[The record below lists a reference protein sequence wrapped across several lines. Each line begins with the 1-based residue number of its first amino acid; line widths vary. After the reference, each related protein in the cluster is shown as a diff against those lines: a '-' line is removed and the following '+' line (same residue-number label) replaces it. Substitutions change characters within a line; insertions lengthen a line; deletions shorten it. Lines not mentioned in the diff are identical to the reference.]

1 MQFNNKKL
9 WKQILL
15 ICILLGFNIF
25 SLLMFTDGNNKRIVE
40 QSDKYLT
47 DATKLVSKRV
57 DDILKR
63 AQKSIGAL
71 AFLYGKTLSSP
82 DVEPE
87 VLTELAD
94 RAPFEYVE
102 LVSADGKRIDLQ
114 GKLEDVSDQQFFT
127 EGMKGNAGSDVMA
140 GAEEDGKAA
149 VLFYTPLYY
158 GDEVVGVM
166 NGVYGSE
173 ILEDLLT
180 TSFFDVQTRTYLCKP
195 DGTVIYACGV
205 KKKPVN
211 ILEALA
217 ENINISD
224 EAVEQVRLAFENH
237 ETRTYT
243 YSGSKGTGNA
253 CVTELSNDWMLL
265 QTFPSSVNSQMIE
278 AADQAGIQFEIKL
291 IMGFLIYIVFI
302 LFLNRKLETEK
313 KEMSRI
319 VGAVTQ
325 LFSRFVVV
333 DFENDTYEY
342 LETVDEGISQK
353 GAYSDLIRYMT
364 PKYIREDETEE
375 VELFIHKDYIQKH
388 MDKDTP
394 YLQCE
399 YCIDWGE
406 ERWENISILC
416 LKREEE
422 VPSVVLMAVQDV
434 TSLKKKEAQTRLAL
448 KNAFEAAEEAN
459 HAKSDFLSRMSH
471 DIRTPMNAIMGM
483 TAVAA
488 MHVDD
493 HDRLLDCLHKI
504 TVSSR
509 HLLALINDVLD
520 MSKIESGKITL
531 SEEEFNMAELV
542 EGLLTII
549 RPQITAKHQHL
560 KVNISHIIHEDVV
573 GDTLRLS
580 QVFVN
585 IMGNAVKFT
594 PEEGDISFGISET
607 ASLIKGQACYE
618 FVFED
623 TGIGME
629 PDYIDNI
636 FEPFTRSNTS
646 TTKKIE
652 GTGLGMPIARNIVR
666 MMNGTIKVE
675 SELGKGSRFTVQI
688 YLSLQNVEKEDV
700 TSLADLEILVADDDQ
715 DACVATCEILD
726 SIGMDASWVQ
736 SGDEA
741 IEKVVSAHEKNE
753 GYAAIILDWKMP
765 GKNGVE
771 TAREIRE
778 KVGDD
783 VPIIILSAYDWSE
796 IEQEARDAGVDA
808 FIEKPLFRSR
818 LISVLKALVETGSDV
833 KKISIDSF
841 QEEDYSGR
849 RVLLVEDNELNREI
863 AAELLESIGINVEMA
878 FDGQQ
883 AVDVLKEKPENY
895 YDLIFMDIQM
905 PVMNGYEAAR
915 AIRGSGRADLEKI
928 PIVAMSADAFSDDIR
943 KSKEAGMDDHVAKPV
958 EFDKLSA
965 ALEKWLM

>member
-1 MQFNNKKL
+1 MQFNDKKL

-57 DDILKR
+57 DDILQR

-114 GKLEDVSDQQFFT
+114 GKLEDVSDQRFFT

-140 GAEEDGKAA
+140 GDEEDGKAA

-158 GDEVVGVM
+158 GDEIVGVM
-166 NGVYGSE
+166 DGVYGSE

-224 EAVEQVRLAFENH
+224 EAMEQVRLAFENH

-291 IMGFLIYIVFI
+291 IIGFLIYIVFI

-342 LETVDEGISQK
+342 LETVDKGIEKK
-353 GAYSDLIRYMT
+353 GSYSDLLQYMT
-364 PKYIREDETEE
+364 PKYIHEEETDN
-375 VELFIHKDYIQKH
+375 VELIIHKDYIQKH
-388 MDKDTP
+388 MNEGTP

-399 YCIDWGE
+399 YRVDWDGE
-406 ERWENISILC
+406 HWENISILC
-416 LKREEE
+416 LKREEG

-434 TSLKKKEAQTRLAL
+434 TALKEKEAQTRLAL

-459 HAKSDFLSRMSH
+459 HAKSDFLSKMSH

-542 EGLLTII
+542 ESLLTII

-636 FEPFTRSNTS
+636 FEPFTRSNVS

-675 SELGKGSRFTVQI
+675 SELGRGSRFTVQI
-688 YLSLQNVEKEDV
+688 YLPLQNVEKEDV
-700 TSLADLEILVADDDQ
+700 TSLADLEILVADDDR
-715 DACVATCEILD
+715 DACIATCEILD
-726 SIGMDASWVQ
+726 GIGMDASWVQ
-736 SGDEA
+736 SGEEA
-741 IEKVVSAHEKNE
+741 IEKVVDAYERNE
-753 GYAAIILDWKMP
+753 EYAAIILDWKMP

-818 LISVLKALVETGSDV
+818 LINVLKALVETGSDV

-841 QEEDYSGR
+841 QEEDYSGK

-915 AIRGSGRADLEKI
+915 AIRESGREDLEKI

>member
-1 MQFNNKKL
+1 MQFNDKKL
-9 WKQILL
+9 WKQIAL

-25 SLLMFTDGNNKRIVE
+25 SLLAFTNGNNKRIVE
-40 QSDKYLT
+40 QNDRYLT
-47 DATKLVSKRV
+47 DATRLVSKRV

-63 AQKSIGAL
+63 AQKSISAL
-71 AFLYGKTLSSP
+71 AFLYAQTLSSP
-82 DVEPE
+82 EVEPE
-87 VLTELAD
+87 ILTELSD
-94 RAPFEYVE
+94 KAPFEYVE
-102 LVSADGKRIDLQ
+102 LVSADGRHLDSQ
-114 GKLEDVSDQQFFT
+114 GEIEDVSGQNFFI
-127 EGMKGNAGSDVMA
+127 EGMKGNSGSDVMTDK
-140 GAEEDGKAA
+140 GEDGKTA
-149 VLFYTPLYY
+149 VLFYTPIYY
-158 GDEVVGVM
+158 GDEIVGVM
-166 NGVYGSE
+166 NGVYGNE
-173 ILEDLLT
+173 IMEDLLT
-180 TSFFDVQTRTYLCKP
+180 ASFFDVQARTYLCEP
-195 DGTVIYACGV
+195 DGTVVYASGV
-205 KKKPVN
+205 KKKPDN
-211 ILEALA
+211 IFDALA
-217 ENINISD
+217 ENTNISE
-224 EAVEQVRLAFENH
+224 EAREQVRLAFKNH

-243 YSGSKGTGNA
+243 YSGSSGTGNA
-253 CVTELSNDWMLL
+253 CVTELSNDWMLM
-265 QTFPSSVNSQMIE
+265 QTFPSTVNSRMIDI
-278 AADQAGIQFEIKL
+278 ADQAGISLEVRL
-291 IMGFLIYIVFI
+291 IVGFLIYIMFI
-302 LFLNRKLETEK
+302 LFLNRKLESEK

-325 LFSRFVVV
+325 LFTRFVVV
-333 DFENDTYEY
+333 NFENDTYEY
-342 LETVDEGISQK
+342 LETVDEGIKKK
-353 GAYSDLIRYMT
+353 GAYADLIEYMT
-364 PKYIREDETEE
+364 PRYIQDEGEEE
-375 VELFIHKDYIQKH
+375 VGFVIRKDYIQEH
-388 MDKDTP
+388 MDENTP

-399 YCIDWGE
+399 YRINWGKE
-406 ERWENISILC
+406 QWENISILC
-416 LKREEE
+416 LKREEG
-422 VPSVVLMAVQDV
+422 VPSIVLMAVQDV
-434 TSLKKKEAQTRLAL
+434 TALKEKETQTRLAL

-459 HAKSDFLSRMSH
+459 RAKSDFLSRMSH

-493 HDRLLDCLHKI
+493 RERLMDCLHKI

-531 SEEEFNMAELV
+531 SEEEFNMAGLV
-542 EGLLTII
+542 ESLLTII
-549 RPQITAKHQHL
+549 RPQITAKQQHL
-560 KVNISHIIHEDVV
+560 KVNISHIVHEDVI

-594 PEEGDISFGISET
+594 PEGGDISFGISET

-623 TGIGME
+623 NGIGME
-629 PDYIDNI
+629 PDYIDSI

-646 TTKKIE
+646 VTKKIE

-688 YLSLQNVEKEDV
+688 YLPLQNVEKEDV
-700 TSLADLEILVADDDQ
+700 TSLADLEILVADDDR
-715 DACVATCEILD
+715 DACVAACEILE

-736 SGDEA
+736 SGEEA
-741 IEKVVSAHEKNE
+741 IEKVVSAHERNE
-753 GYAAIILDWKMP
+753 EYAAIILDWKMP
-765 GKNGVE
+765 GKSGVE

-778 KVGDD
+778 KVGGD

-796 IEQEARDAGVDA
+796 IEQEAREAGVNA

-818 LISVLKALVETGSDV
+818 LISVLKALVETGADV

-863 AAELLESIGINVEMA
+863 AAELLESIGICVEMA

-883 AVDVLKEKPENY
+883 AVDILKEKPENY

-905 PVMNGYEAAR
+905 PVMNGYDAAR

-943 KSKEAGMDDHVAKPV
+943 RAKEAGMDDHVAKPV

>member
-1 MQFNNKKL
+1 MQFNDKKL

-57 DDILKR
+57 DDILQR

-114 GKLEDVSDQQFFT
+114 GKLEDVSDQRFFT

-140 GAEEDGKAA
+140 GDEEDGKAA

-158 GDEVVGVM
+158 GDEIVGVM
-166 NGVYGSE
+166 DGVYGSE

-224 EAVEQVRLAFENH
+224 EAMEQVRLAFENH

-291 IMGFLIYIVFI
+291 IIGFLIYIVFI

-342 LETVDEGISQK
+342 LETVDKGIEKK
-353 GAYSDLIRYMT
+353 GSYSDLLQYMT
-364 PKYIREDETEE
+364 PKYIHEEETDN
-375 VELFIHKDYIQKH
+375 VELIIHKDYIQKH
-388 MDKDTP
+388 MNEGTP

-399 YCIDWGE
+399 YRVDWDGE
-406 ERWENISILC
+406 HWENISILC
-416 LKREEE
+416 LKREEG

-434 TSLKKKEAQTRLAL
+434 TALKEKEAQTRLAL

-542 EGLLTII
+542 ESLLTII

-636 FEPFTRSNTS
+636 FEPFTRSNVS

-675 SELGKGSRFTVQI
+675 SELGRGSRFTVQI
-688 YLSLQNVEKEDV
+688 YLPLQNVEKEDV
-700 TSLADLEILVADDDQ
+700 TSLADLEILVADDDR
-715 DACVATCEILD
+715 DACIATCEILD
-726 SIGMDASWVQ
+726 GIGMDASWVQ
-736 SGDEA
+736 SGEEA
-741 IEKVVSAHEKNE
+741 IEKVVDAYERNE
-753 GYAAIILDWKMP
+753 EYAAIILDWKMP

-818 LISVLKALVETGSDV
+818 LINVLKALVETGSDV

-841 QEEDYSGR
+841 QEEDYSGK

-915 AIRGSGRADLEKI
+915 AIRESGREDLEKI

>member
-25 SLLMFTDGNNKRIVE
+25 SLLMFTEGNNKRIVE
-40 QSDKYLT
+40 QNDSYLT

-57 DDILKR
+57 DDVMKR
-63 AQKSIGAL
+63 AEKSISAL

-94 RAPFEYVE
+94 KAPFEYVE
-102 LVSADGKRIDLQ
+102 LISADGKHIDSQ
-114 GKLEDVSDQQFFT
+114 GELEDVSGQEFYM
-127 EGMKGNAGSDVMA
+127 EGMKGNTGSDVMTR
-140 GAEEDGKAA
+140 DGKTA

-158 GDEVVGVM
+158 GDEIVGVM
-166 NGVYGSE
+166 NGSYGNE
-173 ILEDLLT
+173 LLDELLT

-205 KKKPVN
+205 KQKPDN
-211 ILEALA
+211 ILKTLA

-224 EAVEQVRLAFENH
+224 EAMEQVRLAFENH

-243 YSGSKGTGNA
+243 YSGTRGTGNA

-265 QTFPSSVNSQMIE
+265 QTFPSTVNSLMIDT
-278 AADQAGIQFEIKL
+278 ADRAGIQLEIKL
-291 IMGFLIYIVFI
+291 IVGFLIYIMFI
-302 LFLNRKLETEK
+302 LFLNRKLESEK

-325 LFSRFVVV
+325 LFNRFVVV

-342 LETVDEGISQK
+342 METVDAGISQK
-353 GAYSDLIRYMT
+353 GSYTDLIQYMT
-364 PKYIREDETEE
+364 PKYIREEGTED
-375 VELFIHKDYIQKH
+375 VDLVIHKDYIQKH

-399 YCIDWGE
+399 YRIDWGG

-422 VPSVVLMAVQDV
+422 VPAVVLMAVQDV
-434 TSLKKKEAQTRLAL
+434 TALKKKEAQTRLAL

-459 HAKSDFLSRMSH
+459 RAKSDFLSRMSH

-520 MSKIESGKITL
+520 MSKIESGKVTL
-531 SEEEFNMAELV
+531 SEEAFNMAELV
-542 EGLLTII
+542 ENLLTII
-549 RPQITAKHQHL
+549 RPQITAKRQHL
-560 KVNISHIIHEDVV
+560 KVNISHIIHEDVI

-594 PEEGDISFGISET
+594 PEEGEISFGISET
-607 ASLIKGQACYE
+607 ASLIKGQGCYE

-623 TGIGME
+623 NGIGME

-636 FEPFTRSNTS
+636 FEPFTRSNAS

-675 SELGKGSRFTVQI
+675 SELGKGSKFTVQI
-688 YLSLQNVEKEDV
+688 YLPLQNVEKEDV

-726 SIGMDASWVQ
+726 SIGMDASWVL
-736 SGDEA
+736 SGGEA
-741 IEKVVSAHEKNE
+741 VEKVVSAHERNE
-753 GYAAIILDWKMP
+753 EYAAIILDWKMP
-765 GKNGVE
+765 GKSGVE

-778 KVGDD
+778 KVGSD

-818 LISVLKALVETGSDV
+818 LINVLKALVETGTDV
-833 KKISIDSF
+833 KKTSIDGF

-863 AAELLESIGINVEMA
+863 AGELLESIGINVEMA
-878 FDGQQ
+878 VDGQQ
-883 AVDVLKEKPENY
+883 AVDILKEKPEDY
-895 YDLIFMDIQM
+895 FDLVFMDIQM

-943 KSKEAGMDDHVAKPV
+943 KAKEAGMDDHVAKPV